1 MLYGIEGEDY
11 VKNDDGTVSY
21 PEGQDASTVSYTAQ
35 LSCGV
40 LGNFF
45 IQWPLEGSGSEESL
59 KWEDEQNH
67 SAASSPAMG
76 FSFDPSGVQTQYT
89 AVSNVIKQYLPGL
102 SCGSVDPKE
111 TLPEFR
117 KALKDAGYDDILSAK
132 QEQLDAWLQSSGG
145 AASSDSTAA
154 STAE

>member
-21 PEGQDASTVSYTAQ
+21 PEGQDASTVPYTAQ

-45 IQWPLEGSGSEESL
+45 IQWPLQGSGSEESL

-67 SAASSPAMG
+67 NAASSPAMG
-76 FSFDPSGVQTQYT
+76 FSFDTSDLQTQYT

-102 SCGSVDPKE
+102 SCGSVDPSE
-111 TLPEFR
+111 TLPVFR
-117 KALKDAGYDDILSAK
+117 QALKDAGYDDILNAK
-132 QEQLDAWLQSSGG
+132 QEQLDSWLAQQ
-145 AASSDSTAA
+145 
-154 STAE
+154 